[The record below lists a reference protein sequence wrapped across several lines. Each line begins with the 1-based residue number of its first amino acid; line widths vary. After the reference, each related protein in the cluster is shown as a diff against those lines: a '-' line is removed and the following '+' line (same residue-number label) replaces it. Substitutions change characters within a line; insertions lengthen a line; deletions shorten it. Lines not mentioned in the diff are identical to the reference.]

1 MVSFNCIKLH
11 EKVTIM
17 SYLSWEGYHEHMMA
31 RYFFSIASKCCSLFG
46 GNQKGYVTDLQQG
59 PPRGYD
65 YD

>member
-1 MVSFNCIKLH
+1 
-11 EKVTIM
+11 M